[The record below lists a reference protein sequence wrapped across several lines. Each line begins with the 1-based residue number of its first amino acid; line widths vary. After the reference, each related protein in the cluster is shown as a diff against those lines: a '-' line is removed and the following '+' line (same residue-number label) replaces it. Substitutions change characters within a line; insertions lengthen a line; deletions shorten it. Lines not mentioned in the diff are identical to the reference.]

1 MCHIYV
7 HNCIATV
14 YVALSIN
21 NRSIITG
28 TLKTLS
34 SSVILS
40 YIFYLCMVILVLAN
54 LCGGFLFLEQGLFS
68 MLSGAFHEI

>member
-40 YIFYLCMVILVLAN
+40 
-54 LCGGFLFLEQGLFS
+54 
-68 MLSGAFHEI
+68 